1 VLEPPAT
8 TGGVSGS
15 WLTPYMTRMRYLPYL
30 ASMLPLVCPV
40 LCSAEAQTAV
50 LDPKKAAEVVV
61 VSAVPAAA
69 AAIAPVA
76 APAPE
81 ATSTSE
87 SVVST
92 APVQSDAQQALRDEI
107 ARMNLEKEQIN
118 ATIALSLAK
127 LDKELAD
134 KRASTERV
142 EAQTAE
148 LRAQQEL
155 TDLKN
160 KVAADAELAA
170 LKRRFE
176 RATLESNIAKAETDA
191 EAAAIRRVENT
202 AKLETAK
209 LTSTME
215 LEQKQAEARTYAM
228 TDPAALSEP
237 LQGRR
242 LVISDRRVALNGPI
256 TMDTADQVVARISYY
271 NNKDRKL
278 PIFLVIDDS
287 PGGSVMAGYKILK
300 TMQGS
305 EAPVYVVVKSFAASM
320 AACLTT
326 LAEKSFAYPNAVI
339 MHHQI
344 SAFSGGNLTQQQEW
358 VKEMQEWWRRLAD
371 PVAQKMGITRDE
383 FIKQM
388 YAHASTGDWNE
399 FADRAKE
406 LKWVDEVVD
415 EIEETAMLRDP
426 DARNATPHVVAG
438 SAQQAASGGVSGFS
452 SRPMLSEELDE
463 KGHPCMML
471 PRINP
476 RDCYWIYNPDGYF
489 RAR

>member
-1 VLEPPAT
+1 
-8 TGGVSGS
+8 
-15 WLTPYMTRMRYLPYL
+15 MRYLPYL
-30 ASMLPLVCPV
+30 ASLLPLVCP
-40 LCSAEAQTAV
+40 AETQTAA
-50 LDPKKAAEVVV
+50 LNAKKAPEVAAVTT
-61 VSAVPAAA
+61 VPAAA
-69 AAIAPVA
+69 AVA

-81 ATSTSE
+81 PTSTSE
-87 SVVST
+87 SVVSA
-92 APVQSDAQQALRDEI
+92 APVQDDPQQALRNEI

-118 ATIALSLAK
+118 AAIALSLAK
-127 LDKELAD
+127 LDKELAE
-134 KRASTERV
+134 KRANTERV

-155 TDLKN
+155 ADIRN
-160 KVAADAELAA
+160 KAAADTELAE
-170 LKRRFE
+170 LKRRLD
-176 RATLESNIAKAETDA
+176 RATIESNIAKAETDA

-202 AKLETAK
+202 AKLETVK

-228 TDPAALSEP
+228 SDPATLTEP
-237 LQGRR
+237 LQGGR

-256 TMDTADQVVARISYY
+256 TMDTADQIVARISYY

-371 PVAQKMGITRDE
+371 PVAKKMGITRDE

-426 DARNATPHVVAG
+426 DAHTATPHVVAG
-438 SAQQAASGGVSGFS
+438 SAQANATGSGITSFS
-452 SRPMLSEELDE
+452 TRPTLMEELDE
-463 KGHPCMML
+463 KGRPCMTL

-489 RAR
+489 RVR